1 MHLELVVKGT
11 EIIFKPPFYELEAIV
26 KRLILT
32 IVGSAEN
39 LPRVEHVLFPDLQGL
54 DMVIPSVLRHDI
66 VVDETREEALRLLRV
81 NVVGPQKYLSATYD
95 KYHTYLDGSA
105 SLDVDSFLKSSD
117 QELAMFGKV
126 NSIVFLFF
134 VHVLTLST

>member
-126 NSIVFLFF
+126 NSIVLLFL
-134 VHVLTLST
+134 VHVHTLST